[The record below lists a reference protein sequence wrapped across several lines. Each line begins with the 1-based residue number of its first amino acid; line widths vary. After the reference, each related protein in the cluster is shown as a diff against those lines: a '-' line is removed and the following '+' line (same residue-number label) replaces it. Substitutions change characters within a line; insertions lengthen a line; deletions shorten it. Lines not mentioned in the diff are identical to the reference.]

1 MGVKLGIIIGIVNQK
16 GGVGKTTTAI
26 NVAAGLGALGKKTL
40 VVDFDPQGNTT
51 TGFGVKKKTL
61 DITSYDVVTG
71 KCRAQEAVLETRYKN
86 ISILPSSAKL
96 CDAEP
101 ALNAM
106 PQKYIQL
113 RKAVLPLKEKYDVII
128 IDNLPSQGVLAMNGI
143 IACDTIIVPMVC
155 EHFSREGLAQLM
167 YTIKNVKQR
176 YNNSLNIMGI
186 VFTMVDKRLLSGNEI
201 RSDIKNAFDS
211 KFVFKTEIPRNVKI
225 SEAQSHGEPIMYYDK
240 RSSGAEA
247 YAKLSKEIITKIR
260 EMEKANGA
268 KK

>member
-1 MGVKLGIIIGIVNQK
+1 MGIIIGIVNQK

-61 DITSYDVVTG
+61 DLTAYDVVTG
-71 KCRAQEAVLETRYKN
+71 RCRPQDAVLETRYKN

-96 CDAEP
+96 CDAEG

-106 PQKYIQL
+106 QQKNLQL
-113 RKAVLPLKEKYDVII
+113 RKAILPLRESYDVII
-128 IDNLPSQGVLAMNGI
+128 IDNLPSLGVLAVNGLA
-143 IACDTIIVPMVC
+143 ACDTIIVPMVC
-155 EHFSREGLAQLM
+155 EHFAREGLAQLM
-167 YTIKNVKQR
+167 YTVKNVKQR

-186 VFTMVDKRLLSGNEI
+186 VFTMVDKRLLSGSEI
-201 RSDIKNAFDS
+201 KNDIKNSFD
-211 KFVFKTEIPRNVKI
+211 KKVVFKTEIPRNVKI
-225 SEAQSHGEPIMYYDK
+225 SEAQSHGEPIIYYDK
-240 RSSGAEA
+240 RSAGAEA
-247 YAKLSKEIITKIR
+247 YVKLSKEIITKIR
-260 EMEKANGA
+260 EMEKVNGT